1 MNENNNEKGRNC
13 FEKSTH
19 TKRHVNQ
26 AEPPA
31 QKPDKQRQKPEKKI
45 EKIKEKRIFKRHIAN
60 YEKKKKPAWA
70 SVFRKR
76 DGQEQERN
84 GDQGDAE
91 IHLSPGCSALR
102 KSPAVPDLSQ

>member
-60 YEKKKKPAWA
+60 YEKKKKT
-70 SVFRKR
+70 SMGKCV
-76 DGQEQERN
+76 
-84 GDQGDAE
+84 
-91 IHLSPGCSALR
+91 
-102 KSPAVPDLSQ
+102 

>member
-1 MNENNNEKGRNC
+1 MK
-13 FEKSTH
+13 
-19 TKRHVNQ
+19 
-26 AEPPA
+26 
-31 QKPDKQRQKPEKKI
+31 
-45 EKIKEKRIFKRHIAN
+45 
-60 YEKKKKPAWA
+60 KKKKPAWA